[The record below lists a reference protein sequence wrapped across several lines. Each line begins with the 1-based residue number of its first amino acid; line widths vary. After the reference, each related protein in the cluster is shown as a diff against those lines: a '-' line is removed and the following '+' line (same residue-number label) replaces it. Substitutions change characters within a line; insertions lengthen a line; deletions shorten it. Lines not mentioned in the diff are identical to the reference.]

1 MIQLSETTERLEM
14 NVKEITDKAAD
25 WAAENVTG
33 GTLMHHRTIL
43 EQGAGWQYHGEA
55 SDKALLAVLRNKLT
69 ERGMYAE
76 KTDGFGRVWY
86 RSRG

>member
-1 MIQLSETTERLEM
+1 M
-14 NVKEITDKAAD
+14 NVQEITDKAAD

-33 GTLMHHRTIL
+33 GASLHHRTIL
-43 EQGAGWQYHGEA
+43 EQGGGWQYHGET
-55 SDKALLAVLRNKLT
+55 SDRALLAVLRTKLS

-86 RSRG
+86 RSRA